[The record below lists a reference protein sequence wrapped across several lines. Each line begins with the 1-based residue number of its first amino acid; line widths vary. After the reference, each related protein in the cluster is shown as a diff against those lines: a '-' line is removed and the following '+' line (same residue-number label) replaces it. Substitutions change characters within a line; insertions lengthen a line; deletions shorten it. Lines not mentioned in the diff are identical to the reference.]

1 MRAEAPERAEGAAKG
16 GVRCAACPAG
26 AGSDPLTGLA
36 DRRLFQERLAAAL
49 AGPPGGAPSGHGG
62 AAAVLLVDLDRFKAV
77 NDSLGHPAG
86 DALLRAAAGRMRSAL
101 RAGDLAA
108 RLGGD
113 EFALLLHGA
122 PDRPAVQALA
132 ARLLDLLARPFIVGG
147 RVAVVGA
154 SIGAVLAP
162 ADGTEPDALLSRADL
177 ALYASKDRG
186 RGRFSF
192 FAPEMQ
198 ARAEARRELEQEL
211 RAALPLGQFELHYQ
225 PQFDLA
231 RNRLSGFEA
240 LLRWRQ
246 PGRGGLVPPDAFI
259 PLAEE
264 IGLISAIGEWVL
276 RAACAEAARWPGE
289 LCVAVNVAAP
299 QFETGRLVGAVGDAL
314 AASGLPGHR
323 LELELTESALLRYGG
338 ATLEQLRA
346 LKRLGVQVSL
356 DDFGT
361 GHSSLTQLR
370 SFPFDRVKIDR
381 SFADDAAVV
390 RAVAALGASLGM
402 RTTAEGVETPD
413 QLRRLREEGCTEA
426 QGYLLGRPV
435 PAAALAEV
443 IEKLGAEA
451 APAGGEAA

>member
-1 MRAEAPERAEGAAKG
+1 MRAEMPGQAENAARG
-16 GVRCAACPAG
+16 GCCAACPART
-26 AGSDPLTGLA
+26 ASDPLTGLA

-49 AGPPGGAPSGHGG
+49 AEPPGAPSAGP
-62 AAAVLLVDLDRFKAV
+62 AVLLIDLDRFKAV

-86 DALLRAAAGRMRSAL
+86 DALLRAAGGRLRSAL
-101 RAGDLAA
+101 RVGDVAA

-113 EFALLLHGA
+113 EFAVLLPGA
-122 PDRPAVQALA
+122 PDRPTLQSLA
-132 ARLLDLLARPFIVGG
+132 ARLLDLLSRPFIVGG

-154 SIGAVLAP
+154 SIGAVVAP
-162 ADGTEPDALLSRADL
+162 EDGTEPDALLSRADL

-186 RGRFSF
+186 RGRFNF
-192 FAPEMQ
+192 FVPAMQ
-198 ARAEARRELEQEL
+198 ARAEARRQLEQEL

-225 PQFDLA
+225 PQLDLA
-231 RNRLSGFEA
+231 QDRLSGFEA
-240 LLRWRQ
+240 LLRWRR
-246 PGRGGLVPPDAFI
+246 PGRGLVPPDVFI
-259 PLAEE
+259 PVAEE
-264 IGLISAIGEWVL
+264 VGLISSIGEWVL
-276 RAACAEAARWPGE
+276 RAACREAVRWPGE

-299 QFETGRLVGAVGDAL
+299 QFETGHLVGAVGEAL
-314 AASGLPGHR
+314 AASGLSGRR
-323 LELELTESALLRYGG
+323 LELELTESALLRHGD
-338 ATLEQLRA
+338 ATLDQLRA

-361 GHSSLTQLR
+361 GYSSLTQLR

-402 RTTAEGVETPD
+402 RTTAEGVETAA

-435 PAAALAEV
+435 PTSAPDGHDREARRRR
-443 IEKLGAEA
+443 GARV
-451 APAGGEAA
+451 